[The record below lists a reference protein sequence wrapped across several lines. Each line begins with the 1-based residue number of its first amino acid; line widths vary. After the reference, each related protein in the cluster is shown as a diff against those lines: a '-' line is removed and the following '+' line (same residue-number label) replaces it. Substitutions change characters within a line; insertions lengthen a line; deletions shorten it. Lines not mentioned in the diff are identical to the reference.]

1 MLRPATP
8 QCQCAYACYPAT
20 TYPDPTPIGCGRPA
34 TGHVSNAMLPISPSA
49 RLRVT
54 QSDIARIAG
63 VHNTTVSLSL
73 RNCPSIPE
81 ATRNRIRAI
90 ADKMGYFPDPTLQA
104 LVAYRKGRTSSRPKE
119 TLAYLTNWSS
129 CWGWRALPAHERAFI
144 GAQRKAAEF
153 GYQLEHFW
161 LGEPGM
167 NQRRM
172 SSMLY
177 HRGIRGALV
186 AAHQEAGDELS
197 EIDWS
202 RLSAVK
208 IGCFPHGPALHRVID
223 DHCDM
228 VRLAMRRIRALGFE
242 RVGLVMAQ
250 GWDDISDRAWSA
262 GFMIERGNLPSSQRI
277 PIFKLT
283 RGSHEWTAGQ
293 TAHQCPGELAS
304 LAKWQRDYRPEVI
317 VGYSPAVLGK
327 LGQLGMVIPRDVAY
341 VDLCLDRVD
350 YRVAGVRQNG
360 EISGEVA
367 ASMLVG
373 QLQQNLCGL
382 PAVGTTTMVA
392 GTWIDGASLPA
403 VGKVECLGAGAHF
416 GEAALLASA

>member
-1 MLRPATP
+1 
-8 QCQCAYACYPAT
+8 
-20 TYPDPTPIGCGRPA
+20 
-34 TGHVSNAMLPISPSA
+34 MLPITPSA
-49 RLRVT
+49 RQRVT
-54 QSDIARIAG
+54 QSDIARNAG

-81 ATRNRIRAI
+81 ATRNRIRAM

-104 LVAYRKGRTSSRPKE
+104 LVAYRKGRISSRPKE
-119 TLAYLTNWSS
+119 TLAYITNWNS

-177 HRGIRGALV
+177 HRGIRGVLA
-186 AAHQEAGDELS
+186 AAHRETGEELS

-208 IGCFPHGPALHRVID
+208 IGCFPHGPTLHRVID
-223 DHCDM
+223 DHAGM
-228 VRLAMRRIRALGFE
+228 VQLAMRSIRASGYE
-242 RVGLVMAQ
+242 RIGLVMAQ
-250 GWDDISDRAWSA
+250 GWDDFSDRAWSA
-262 GFMIERGNLPSSQRI
+262 GFMIERGNQPCSQRI
-277 PIFKLT
+277 PIFKFS
-283 RGSHEWTAGQ
+283 RGTHDWTTGPSAQ
-293 TAHQCPGELAS
+293 QCSGELAA
-304 LAKWQRDYRPEVI
+304 LAKWQRDYRPEVV
-317 VGYSPAVLGK
+317 VGYSPAVLGQ
-327 LGQLGMVIPRDVAY
+327 LGQLGTVVPKDVAY

-350 YRVAGVRQNG
+350 YRVAGVLQNG

-367 ASMLVG
+367 VSMLVG
-373 QLQQNLCGL
+373 QLQQNLCGI

-392 GTWIDGASLPA
+392 GTWIDGASLPVA
-403 VGKVECLGAGAHF
+403 RKVEGLGLDAHF